1 MNKTKRISILSII
14 AFMIV
19 SCSNFE
25 GEQEIPAYIKIEG
38 FDLVENPDLNIP
50 QDNGFLSNEI
60 KDVWVYVDNA
70 FIGAFP
76 LPCSVPVLQE
86 GRHKVDIR
94 PGVLYNG
101 MQGTREAYPFYT
113 TIIDSLDLV
122 PGKEVNFTKRE
133 VMYDNNKCQFPNLYE
148 LFESPYTGF
157 ELADVT
163 DGNAEKMNIISND
176 SVLYGNACGAIY
188 FSSEGKNKY
197 ISIDSV
203 YCTNH
208 NGTVLELDYHSNI
221 PFEVGIYGK
230 NSSSSSYKYI
240 SAMRVTPNAEKGWQ
254 KMYILLNK
262 VWSNLGYPNYYRFY
276 FEAVNPDSKAN
287 TFIHLDNIKIVHYPN
302 QY

>member
-1 MNKTKRISILSII
+1 MNKTKYLAILLVV
-14 AFMIV
+14 V
-19 SCSNFE
+19 SVFAGCNNFD
-25 GEQEIPAYIKIEG
+25 GDQTIPAYIKIEG
-38 FDLVENPDLNIP
+38 FDLVENPNLSVP
-50 QDNGFLSNEI
+50 QNDGFLTNEI
-60 KDVWVYVDNA
+60 KDVWVYVDNT
-70 FIGAFP
+70 FVGAFP
-76 LPCSVPVLQE
+76 LPCSVPVLYE
-86 GRHKVDIR
+86 GKHKVDIR

-113 TIIDSLDLV
+113 TIVDSLELV
-122 PGKEVNFTKRE
+122 PGKEVKFTKRE
-133 VMYDNNKCQFPNLYE
+133 IMYNQTKCQFPNLYE

-163 DGNAEKMNIISND
+163 DDIAERMTVISND
-176 SVLYGNACGAIY
+176 SVSYGNACGAIY

-230 NSSSSSYKYI
+230 NSSSSSYQYV
-240 SAMRVTPNAEKGWQ
+240 SAMRVIPNAGKGWQ

-262 VWSNLGYPNYYRFY
+262 VWSNLSYPNYYRFY
-276 FEAVNPDSKAN
+276 FEAVNPDGKTN

>member
-1 MNKTKRISILSII
+1 MNKTKYLAILL
-14 AFMIV
+14 AVV
-19 SCSNFE
+19 SVFAGCNNFE
-25 GEQEIPAYIKIEG
+25 GDQTIPAYIKIEG
-38 FDLVENPDLNIP
+38 FDLVENPNLSVP
-50 QDNGFLSNEI
+50 QNDGFLTNEI
-60 KDVWVYVDNA
+60 KDVWVYVDNT
-70 FIGAFP
+70 FVGAFP
-76 LPCSVPVLQE
+76 LPCSVPVLYE
-86 GRHKVDIR
+86 GKHKVDIR

-101 MQGTREAYPFYT
+101 MQGTRDAYPFYT
-113 TIIDSLDLV
+113 TIVDSLELV
-122 PGKEVNFTKRE
+122 PGKEVKFTKRE
-133 VMYDNNKCQFPNLYE
+133 IMYNQTKCQFPNLYE

-163 DGNAEKMNIISND
+163 DDIAERMTVISND
-176 SVLYGNACGAIY
+176 SVSYGNACGAIY

-230 NSSSSSYKYI
+230 NPSSSSYKYV
-240 SAMRVTPNAEKGWQ
+240 SAMRVIPNAGKGWQ

-262 VWSNLGYPNYYRFY
+262 VWSNLSYPNYYRFY
-276 FEAVNPDSKAN
+276 FEAVNPDGKTN

>member
-1 MNKTKRISILSII
+1 MNKTKYLAILL
-14 AFMIV
+14 AVV
-19 SCSNFE
+19 SVFAGCNNFE
-25 GEQEIPAYIKIEG
+25 GDQTIPAYIKIEG
-38 FDLVENPDLNIP
+38 FDLVENPNLSVP
-50 QDNGFLSNEI
+50 QNDGFLTNEI
-60 KDVWVYVDNA
+60 KDVWVYVDNT
-70 FIGAFP
+70 FVGAFP
-76 LPCSVPVLQE
+76 LPCSVPVLYE
-86 GRHKVDIR
+86 GKHKVDIR

-113 TIIDSLDLV
+113 TIVDSLELV
-122 PGKEVNFTKRE
+122 PGKEVKFTKRE
-133 VMYDNNKCQFPNLYE
+133 IMYNQTKCQFPNLYE

-163 DGNAEKMNIISND
+163 DDIAERMTVISND
-176 SVLYGNACGAIY
+176 SVSYGNACGAIY

-230 NSSSSSYKYI
+230 NPSSSSYQYV
-240 SAMRVTPNAEKGWQ
+240 SAMRVIPNAGKGWQ

-262 VWSNLGYPNYYRFY
+262 VWSNLSYPNYYRFY
-276 FEAVNPDSKAN
+276 FEAVNPDGKTN

>member
-1 MNKTKRISILSII
+1 MNKTKYLAILLVV
-14 AFMIV
+14 V
-19 SCSNFE
+19 SVFAGCNNFD
-25 GEQEIPAYIKIEG
+25 GDQTIPAYIKIEG
-38 FDLVENPDLNIP
+38 FDLVENPNLSVP
-50 QDNGFLSNEI
+50 QNDGFLTNEI
-60 KDVWVYVDNA
+60 KDVWVYVDNT
-70 FIGAFP
+70 FVGAFP
-76 LPCSVPVLQE
+76 LPCSVPVLYE
-86 GRHKVDIR
+86 GKHKVDIR

-113 TIIDSLDLV
+113 TIVDSLELV
-122 PGKEVNFTKRE
+122 PGKEVKFTKRE
-133 VMYDNNKCQFPNLYE
+133 IMYNQTKCQFPNLYE

-157 ELADVT
+157 ERADVT
-163 DGNAEKMNIISND
+163 DDIAERMTVISND
-176 SVLYGNACGAIY
+176 SVSYGNACGAIY
-188 FSSEGKNKY
+188 FSSDGKNKY

-230 NSSSSSYKYI
+230 NPSSSSYQYV
-240 SAMRVTPNAEKGWQ
+240 SAMRIIPNAGKGWQ

-262 VWSNLGYPNYYRFY
+262 VWSNLSYPNYYRFY
-276 FEAVNPDSKAN
+276 FEAVNPDGKIN

>member
-1 MNKTKRISILSII
+1 MNKTKYLAILLVV
-14 AFMIV
+14 V
-19 SCSNFE
+19 SVFAGCNNFD
-25 GEQEIPAYIKIEG
+25 GDQTIPAYIKIEG
-38 FDLVENPDLNIP
+38 FDLVENPNLSVP
-50 QDNGFLSNEI
+50 QNDGFLTNEI
-60 KDVWVYVDNA
+60 KDVWVYVDNT
-70 FIGAFP
+70 FVGAFP
-76 LPCSVPVLQE
+76 LPCSVPVLYE
-86 GRHKVDIR
+86 GKHKVDIR

-113 TIIDSLDLV
+113 TIVDSLELV
-122 PGKEVNFTKRE
+122 PGKEVKFTKRE
-133 VMYDNNKCQFPNLYE
+133 IMYNQTKCQFPNLYE

-163 DGNAEKMNIISND
+163 DDIAERMTVISND
-176 SVLYGNACGAIY
+176 SVSYGNACGAIY

-230 NSSSSSYKYI
+230 NPSSSSYQYV
-240 SAMRVTPNAEKGWQ
+240 SAMRVIPNAGKGWQ

-262 VWSNLGYPNYYRFY
+262 VWSNLSYPNYYRFY
-276 FEAVNPDSKAN
+276 FEAVNPDGKTN